1 MEVKMGKLFKY
12 LSILGLCYINFSDLD
27 AARLVR
33 PIWEATQ
40 YAGGAT
46 SSSTVVRALMATH
59 HSTTTLARWMA
70 VRHASTIS
78 NATLGATATPSFR
91 EHLKEF
97 AETPWQKW
105 ADKGLDPIAF
115 AAEVNKQYIE
125 DLKEPEVRRRLLQM
139 VKEYSWKVIN
149 NCATELPKEHDR
161 THAEAFGL
169 VVLEQIAPALSIGGD
184 RVPYDPS
191 IAEKL
196 TDLRTEIFLPMTEK
210 DEKELTSSEK
220 NLLALNELLREVT
233 RRR

>member
-1 MEVKMGKLFKY
+1 MGKLLKY
-12 LSILGLCYINFSDLD
+12 LSILSLCYINFSGLD

-33 PIWEATQ
+33 PIWEA
-40 YAGGAT
+40 ARHAVEIP
-46 SSSTVVRALMATH
+46 SSYTVVTAVVARQQ
-59 HSTTTLARWMA
+59 TTIANRWMII
-70 VRHASTIS
+70 RPASTI
-78 NATLGATATPSFR
+78 ATATPDFLQ
-91 EHLKEF
+91 HLKVF
-97 AETPWQKW
+97 AETPWQEW
-105 ADKGLDPIAF
+105 AVKGLDPVAF
-115 AAEVNKQYIE
+115 AEEVNKQYIE
-125 DLKEPEVRRRLLQM
+125 DLKEPEVRRLLLQI

-210 DEKELTSSEK
+210 DEKELTPSEK